1 MTVRREDCYA
11 SNGWTPSWWRARECE
26 PSRVRTSTEFREAEF
41 VVVIGQ
47 TCAFG
52 ARRRD
57 QVRQLFAVIEGE
69 FHQLGPV

>member
-1 MTVRREDCYA
+1 M
-11 SNGWTPSWWRARECE
+11 
-26 PSRVRTSTEFREAEF
+26 RTSTEFWEAEF
-41 VVVIGQ
+41 VVVVGQ